1 MRVAHPQ
8 GTSTNF
14 SNMLIFRLDSKTL
27 EMSIDEQ
34 FLVSSSG
41 SWERNED
48 AILGEMLL
56 PGNPNV
62 PGRASFYLP
71 PPTVWKPQTLK
82 TKELCVSIMRLS
94 TNKGL

>member
-14 SNMLIFRLDSKTL
+14 SNMLIFRLDPKTL

-34 FLVSSSG
+34 FIVSSSG

-82 TKELCVSIMRLS
+82 TKELCVSIMRVS